1 MRYEKDKITVI
12 IPVYN
17 VENYL
22 ERCLKSV
29 LYNTYTNLEIICVN
43 DGSTDDSKKILE
55 DYSKRDKRVIVIN
68 KKNEGVSSARN
79 AGIKIA
85 TGEYIAFIDSD
96 DWIHEKYFE
105 YFIRGINTADLAIC
119 NYIRSY
125 RNGIGETD
133 DTYRVQPISPIDVLK
148 NKELK
153 SYVWGKLFRHQIV
166 DEIRFCES
174 EKLEDSLYNMDV
186 LLNNKNLKIN
196 YVDVP
201 LYYYFVRTGS
211 LVNNIEAYSVL
222 SLAKCFKEY
231 YDKENEVEWKK
242 VLAIEII
249 KRTLSAR
256 YTFTIIKNKNMIRE
270 CNALMGQCMN
280 FAGNTKYL
288 ILYKFPFLYKAFRIL
303 NDPTM
308 LKYEKQCKTGM
319 TGQVDES

>member
-1 MRYEKDKITVI
+1 MKYEKDKITVI

-22 ERCLKSV
+22 ERCLKSI

-43 DGSTDDSKKILE
+43 DGSTDNSKKILE
-55 DYSKRDKRVIVIN
+55 DYSQRDKRVIVIN
-68 KKNEGVSSARN
+68 KKNNGISSARN

-85 TGEYIAFIDSD
+85 TGEYIAFVDSD

-105 YFIRGINTADLAIC
+105 YLIRGIDTADLVIC

-125 RNGIGETD
+125 KSGSVETD
-133 DTYRVQPISPIDVLK
+133 DAYRVQSISPIDVLK

-153 SYVWGKLFRHQIV
+153 SYVWGKLFRHQLV
-166 DEIRFCES
+166 DEIRFSES

-196 YVDVP
+196 HVDVP
-201 LYYYFVRTGS
+201 LYYYFVRAGS

-231 YDKENEVEWKK
+231 YDKENEAEWKK

-256 YTFTIIKNKNMIRE
+256 YIFIIIKNKDMIRE
-270 CNALMGQCMN
+270 CNALMKQCVKST
-280 FAGNTKYL
+280 GNMKYL
-288 ILYKFPFLYKAFRIL
+288 ILYKLPFLYRAFRVL

-308 LKYEKQCKTGM
+308 LKYEKQL
-319 TGQVDES
+319 

>member
-1 MRYEKDKITVI
+1 MKYEKDKITVI

-22 ERCLKSV
+22 ERCLKSI

-43 DGSTDDSKKILE
+43 DGSTDNSKKILE
-55 DYSKRDKRVIVIN
+55 DYSQRDKRVIVIN
-68 KKNEGVSSARN
+68 KKNNGISSARN

-85 TGEYIAFIDSD
+85 TGEYIAFVDSD

-105 YFIRGINTADLAIC
+105 YLIRGIDTADLVIC

-125 RNGIGETD
+125 KSGSVETD
-133 DTYRVQPISPIDVLK
+133 DAYRVQSISPIDVLK

-153 SYVWGKLFRHQIV
+153 SYVWGKLFRHQLV
-166 DEIRFCES
+166 DEIRFSES

-196 YVDVP
+196 HVDIP
-201 LYYYFVRTGS
+201 LYYYFVRAGS

-231 YDKENEVEWKK
+231 YDKENEAEWKK

-256 YTFTIIKNKNMIRE
+256 YIFIIIKNKDMIRE
-270 CNALMGQCMN
+270 CNALMKQCVKST
-280 FAGNTKYL
+280 GNTKYL
-288 ILYKFPFLYKAFRIL
+288 ILYKLPFLYRAFRIL

-308 LKYEKQCKTGM
+308 LKYEKQL
-319 TGQVDES
+319 

>member
-1 MRYEKDKITVI
+1 MKYEKDKITVI

-22 ERCLKSV
+22 ERCLKSI

-43 DGSTDDSKKILE
+43 DGSTDNSKKILE
-55 DYSKRDKRVIVIN
+55 SYSKRDKRVVVIN
-68 KKNEGVSSARN
+68 KKNAGVSSARN

-85 TGEYIAFIDSD
+85 TGEYIAFVDSD

-105 YFIRGINTADLAIC
+105 YLIRGIDTADLVIC

-125 RNGIGETD
+125 KSGSVETD
-133 DTYRVQPISPIDVLK
+133 DAYRVQSISPIDVLK

-153 SYVWGKLFRHQIV
+153 SYVWGKLFRHQLV
-166 DEIRFCES
+166 DEIRFSES

-196 YVDVP
+196 HVDIP
-201 LYYYFVRTGS
+201 LYYYFVRAGS

-231 YDKENEVEWKK
+231 YDKENEAEWKK

-256 YTFTIIKNKNMIRE
+256 YIFIIIKNKDMIRE
-270 CNALMGQCMN
+270 CNALMKQCVKST
-280 FAGNTKYL
+280 GNTKYL
-288 ILYKFPFLYKAFRIL
+288 ILYKLPFLYRAFRIL
-303 NDPTM
+303 NDPIM
-308 LKYEKQCKTGM
+308 LKYEKQL
-319 TGQVDES
+319 

>member
-1 MRYEKDKITVI
+1 MKYEKDKITVI

-22 ERCLKSV
+22 ERCLKSI

-43 DGSTDDSKKILE
+43 DGSTDNSKKILE
-55 DYSKRDKRVIVIN
+55 DYSQRDKRVVVIN
-68 KKNEGVSSARN
+68 KKNAGVSSARN

-85 TGEYIAFIDSD
+85 TGEYIAFVDSD

-105 YFIRGINTADLAIC
+105 YLIRGIDTADLVIC

-125 RNGIGETD
+125 KSGSVETD
-133 DTYRVQPISPIDVLK
+133 DAYRVQSISPIDVLK

-153 SYVWGKLFRHQIV
+153 SYVWGKLFRHQLV

-196 YVDVP
+196 HVGVP
-201 LYYYFVRTGS
+201 LYYYFVRAGS

-231 YDKENEVEWKK
+231 YDKENEAEWKK

-256 YTFTIIKNKNMIRE
+256 YIFIIIKNKDMIRE
-270 CNALMGQCMN
+270 CNALMKQCVKST
-280 FAGNTKYL
+280 GNTKYL
-288 ILYKFPFLYKAFRIL
+288 ILYKLPFLYRAFRIL

-308 LKYEKQCKTGM
+308 LKYEKQL
-319 TGQVDES
+319 

>member
-1 MRYEKDKITVI
+1 MKYEKDKITVI

-22 ERCLKSV
+22 ERCLKSI

-43 DGSTDDSKKILE
+43 DGSTDNSKKILE
-55 DYSKRDKRVIVIN
+55 DYSKRDKRVVVIN
-68 KKNEGVSSARN
+68 KKNAGVSSARN

-85 TGEYIAFIDSD
+85 TGEYIAFVDSD

-105 YFIRGINTADLAIC
+105 YLIRGIDTADLVIC

-125 RNGIGETD
+125 RSGSVETD
-133 DTYRVQPISPIDVLK
+133 DAYRVQSISPIDVLK

-153 SYVWGKLFRHQIV
+153 SYVWGKLFRHQLV
-166 DEIRFCES
+166 DEIRFSES

-196 YVDVP
+196 HVDVP
-201 LYYYFVRTGS
+201 LYYYFVRAGS

-231 YDKENEVEWKK
+231 YDKENEAE
-242 VLAIEII
+242 
-249 KRTLSAR
+249 RTVIRLSL
-256 YTFTIIKNKNMIRE
+256 T
-270 CNALMGQCMN
+270 G
-280 FAGNTKYL
+280 
-288 ILYKFPFLYKAFRIL
+288 
-303 NDPTM
+303 
-308 LKYEKQCKTGM
+308 EK
-319 TGQVDES
+319 

>member
-1 MRYEKDKITVI
+1 MKYEKDKITVI

-22 ERCLKSV
+22 ERCLKSI

-43 DGSTDDSKKILE
+43 DGSTDNSKKILE
-55 DYSKRDKRVIVIN
+55 DYSQRDKRVIVIN
-68 KKNEGVSSARN
+68 KKNNGISSARN

-85 TGEYIAFIDSD
+85 TGEYIAFVDSD

-105 YFIRGINTADLAIC
+105 YLIRGIDTADLVIC

-125 RNGIGETD
+125 KSGSVETD
-133 DTYRVQPISPIDVLK
+133 DAYRVQSISPIDVLK

-153 SYVWGKLFRHQIV
+153 SYVWGKLFRHQLV
-166 DEIRFCES
+166 DEIRFSES

-196 YVDVP
+196 HVDVP
-201 LYYYFVRTGS
+201 LYYYFVRADS

-231 YDKENEVEWKK
+231 YDKENEAEWKK

-256 YTFTIIKNKNMIRE
+256 YIFIIIKNKDMIRE
-270 CNALMGQCMN
+270 CNALMKQCVKST
-280 FAGNTKYL
+280 GNTKYL
-288 ILYKFPFLYKAFRIL
+288 ILYKLPFLYRAFRIL

-308 LKYEKQCKTGM
+308 LKYEKQL
-319 TGQVDES
+319 

>member
-1 MRYEKDKITVI
+1 MKYEKDKITVI

-22 ERCLKSV
+22 ERCLKSI

-43 DGSTDDSKKILE
+43 DGSTDNSKKILE
-55 DYSKRDKRVIVIN
+55 SYSKRDKRVVVIN
-68 KKNEGVSSARN
+68 KKNAGVSSARN

-85 TGEYIAFIDSD
+85 TGEYIAFVDSD

-105 YFIRGINTADLAIC
+105 YLIRGIDTADLVIC

-125 RNGIGETD
+125 KSGSVETD
-133 DTYRVQPISPIDVLK
+133 DAYRVQSISPIDVLK

-153 SYVWGKLFRHQIV
+153 SYVWGKLFRHQLV
-166 DEIRFCES
+166 DEIRFSES

-196 YVDVP
+196 HVDIP
-201 LYYYFVRTGS
+201 LYYYFVRAGS

-231 YDKENEVEWKK
+231 YDKENEAEWKK

-256 YTFTIIKNKNMIRE
+256 YIFIIIKNKDMIRE
-270 CNALMGQCMN
+270 CNALMKQCVKPT
-280 FAGNTKYL
+280 GNTKYL
-288 ILYKFPFLYKAFRIL
+288 ILYKLPFLYRAFRIL

-308 LKYEKQCKTGM
+308 LKYEKQL
-319 TGQVDES
+319 

>member
-1 MRYEKDKITVI
+1 MKYEKDKITVI

-22 ERCLKSV
+22 ERCLKSI

-43 DGSTDDSKKILE
+43 DGSTDNSKKILE
-55 DYSKRDKRVIVIN
+55 SYSKRDKRVVVIN
-68 KKNEGVSSARN
+68 KKNAGVSSARN

-85 TGEYIAFIDSD
+85 TGEYIAFVDSD

-105 YFIRGINTADLAIC
+105 YLIRGIDTADLVIC

-125 RNGIGETD
+125 KSGGVETD
-133 DTYRVQPISPIDVLK
+133 DAYRVQSISPIDVLK

-153 SYVWGKLFRHQIV
+153 SYVWGKLFRHQLV
-166 DEIRFCES
+166 DEIRFSES

-196 YVDVP
+196 HVDIP
-201 LYYYFVRTGS
+201 LYYYFVRAGS

-231 YDKENEVEWKK
+231 YDKENEAEWKK

-256 YTFTIIKNKNMIRE
+256 YIFIIIKNKDMIRE
-270 CNALMGQCMN
+270 CNALMKQCVKST
-280 FAGNTKYL
+280 GNTKYL
-288 ILYKFPFLYKAFRIL
+288 ILYKLPFLYRAFRIL

-308 LKYEKQCKTGM
+308 LKYEKQL
-319 TGQVDES
+319 

>member
-1 MRYEKDKITVI
+1 MKYEKDKITVI

-22 ERCLKSV
+22 ERCLKSI

-43 DGSTDDSKKILE
+43 DGSTDNSKKILE
-55 DYSKRDKRVIVIN
+55 DYSQRDKRVVVIN
-68 KKNEGVSSARN
+68 KKNAGVSSARN
-79 AGIKIA
+79 AGVKIA
-85 TGEYIAFIDSD
+85 TGEYIAFVDSD

-105 YFIRGINTADLAIC
+105 YLIRGIDTADLVIC

-125 RNGIGETD
+125 KSGRVETD
-133 DTYRVQPISPIDVLK
+133 DAYRVQSISPIDVLK

-153 SYVWGKLFRHQIV
+153 SYVWGKLFRHQLV
-166 DEIRFCES
+166 DEIRFSES

-196 YVDVP
+196 HVDVP
-201 LYYYFVRTGS
+201 LYYYFVRAGS

-231 YDKENEVEWKK
+231 YDKENEAEWKK

-256 YTFTIIKNKNMIRE
+256 YIFIIIKNKDMIRE
-270 CNALMGQCMN
+270 CNALMKQCVKST
-280 FAGNTKYL
+280 GNTKYL
-288 ILYKFPFLYKAFRIL
+288 ILYKLPFLYRAFRVL

-308 LKYEKQCKTGM
+308 LKYEKHVT
-319 TGQVDES
+319 DPRH

>member
-1 MRYEKDKITVI
+1 MKYEKDKITVI

-22 ERCLKSV
+22 ERCLKSI

-43 DGSTDDSKKILE
+43 DGSTDNSKKILE
-55 DYSKRDKRVIVIN
+55 SYSKRDKRVVVIN
-68 KKNEGVSSARN
+68 KKNAGVSSARN

-85 TGEYIAFIDSD
+85 TGEYIAFVDSD

-105 YFIRGINTADLAIC
+105 YLIRGIDTADLVIC

-125 RNGIGETD
+125 KSGSVETD
-133 DTYRVQPISPIDVLK
+133 DAYRVQSISPIDVLK

-153 SYVWGKLFRHQIV
+153 SYVWGKLFRHQLV
-166 DEIRFCES
+166 DEIRFSES

-196 YVDVP
+196 HVDIP
-201 LYYYFVRTGS
+201 LYYYFVRAGS

-231 YDKENEVEWKK
+231 YDKENEAEWKK

-256 YTFTIIKNKNMIRE
+256 YIFIIIKNKDMIRE
-270 CNALMGQCMN
+270 CNALMKQCVKSTR
-280 FAGNTKYL
+280 NTKYL
-288 ILYKFPFLYKAFRIL
+288 ILYKLPFLYRAFRIL

-308 LKYEKQCKTGM
+308 LKYEKQL
-319 TGQVDES
+319 

>member
-1 MRYEKDKITVI
+1 MCKVSVI

-22 ERCLKSV
+22 ERCLKSI

-43 DGSTDDSKKILE
+43 DGSTDNSKKILE
-55 DYSKRDKRVIVIN
+55 SYSKRDKRVVVIN
-68 KKNEGVSSARN
+68 KKNAGVSSARN

-85 TGEYIAFIDSD
+85 TGEYIAFVDSD

-105 YFIRGINTADLAIC
+105 YLIRGIDTADLVIC

-125 RNGIGETD
+125 KSGSVETD
-133 DTYRVQPISPIDVLK
+133 DAYRVQSISPIDVLK

-153 SYVWGKLFRHQIV
+153 SYVWGKLFRHQLV
-166 DEIRFCES
+166 DEIRFSES

-196 YVDVP
+196 HVDIP
-201 LYYYFVRTGS
+201 LYYYFVRAGS

-231 YDKENEVEWKK
+231 YDKENEAEWKK

-256 YTFTIIKNKNMIRE
+256 YIFIIIKNKDMIRE
-270 CNALMGQCMN
+270 CNALMKQCVKST
-280 FAGNTKYL
+280 GNTKYL
-288 ILYKFPFLYKAFRIL
+288 ILYKLPFLYRAFRIL

-308 LKYEKQCKTGM
+308 LKYEKQL
-319 TGQVDES
+319 

>member
-1 MRYEKDKITVI
+1 MKYEKDKITVI

-22 ERCLKSV
+22 ERCLKSI

-43 DGSTDDSKKILE
+43 DGSTDNSKKILE
-55 DYSKRDKRVIVIN
+55 DYSQRDKRVIVIN
-68 KKNEGVSSARN
+68 KKNNGISSARN

-85 TGEYIAFIDSD
+85 TGEYIAFVDSD

-105 YFIRGINTADLAIC
+105 YLIRGIDTADLVIC

-125 RNGIGETD
+125 KSGSVETD
-133 DTYRVQPISPIDVLK
+133 DAYRVQSISPIDVLK

-153 SYVWGKLFRHQIV
+153 SYVWGKLFRHQLV
-166 DEIRFCES
+166 DEIRFSES

-196 YVDVP
+196 HVDIP
-201 LYYYFVRTGS
+201 LYYYFVRAGS

-231 YDKENEVEWKK
+231 YDKENEAEWKK

-256 YTFTIIKNKNMIRE
+256 YIFIIIKNKDMIRE
-270 CNALMGQCMN
+270 CNALMKQCVKST
-280 FAGNTKYL
+280 GNMKYL
-288 ILYKFPFLYKAFRIL
+288 ILYKLPFLYRAFRVL

-308 LKYEKQCKTGM
+308 LKYEKQL
-319 TGQVDES
+319 

>member
-1 MRYEKDKITVI
+1 MKYEKDKITVI

-22 ERCLKSV
+22 ERCLKSI

-43 DGSTDDSKKILE
+43 DGSTDNSKKILE
-55 DYSKRDKRVIVIN
+55 DYSQRDKRVIVIN
-68 KKNEGVSSARN
+68 KKNNGISSARN

-85 TGEYIAFIDSD
+85 TGEYIAFVDSD

-105 YFIRGINTADLAIC
+105 YLIRGIDTADLVIC

-125 RNGIGETD
+125 KSGSVETD
-133 DTYRVQPISPIDVLK
+133 DAYRVQSISPIDVLK

-153 SYVWGKLFRHQIV
+153 SYVWGKLFRHQLV
-166 DEIRFCES
+166 DEIRFSES
-174 EKLEDSLYNMDV
+174 EKLEDSIYNMDV

-196 YVDVP
+196 HVDIP
-201 LYYYFVRTGS
+201 LYYYFVRAGS

-231 YDKENEVEWKK
+231 YDKENEAEWKK

-256 YTFTIIKNKNMIRE
+256 YIFIIIKNKDMIRE
-270 CNALMGQCMN
+270 CNALMKQCVKST
-280 FAGNTKYL
+280 GNTKYL
-288 ILYKFPFLYKAFRIL
+288 ILYKLPFLYRAFRIL

-308 LKYEKQCKTGM
+308 LKYEKQL
-319 TGQVDES
+319 

>member
-1 MRYEKDKITVI
+1 MDISIV

-17 VENYL
+17 AGGFIHT
-22 ERCLKSV
+22 CLDSIV
-29 LYNTYTNLEIICVN
+29 AQEGEFTYEIILVD
-43 DGSTDDSKKILE
+43 DGSTDNSKKILE
-55 DYSKRDKRVIVIN
+55 DYSKRDKRVVVIN
-68 KKNEGVSSARN
+68 KKNAGVSSARN

-85 TGEYIAFIDSD
+85 TGEYIAFVDSD

-105 YFIRGINTADLAIC
+105 YLIRGIDTADLVIC

-125 RNGIGETD
+125 RSGSVETD
-133 DTYRVQPISPIDVLK
+133 DAYRVQSISPIDVLK

-153 SYVWGKLFRHQIV
+153 SYVWGKLFRHQLV
-166 DEIRFCES
+166 DEIRFSES

-196 YVDVP
+196 HVDVP
-201 LYYYFVRTGS
+201 LYYYFVRAGS

-231 YDKENEVEWKK
+231 YDKENEAEWKK

-256 YTFTIIKNKNMIRE
+256 YIFIIIKNKDMIRE
-270 CNALMGQCMN
+270 CNALMKQCVKST
-280 FAGNTKYL
+280 GNMKYL
-288 ILYKFPFLYKAFRIL
+288 ILYKLPFLYRAFRVL

-308 LKYEKQCKTGM
+308 LKYEKQL
-319 TGQVDES
+319 

>member
-1 MRYEKDKITVI
+1 MKYEKDKITVI

-22 ERCLKSV
+22 ERCLKSI

-43 DGSTDDSKKILE
+43 DGSTDNSKKILE
-55 DYSKRDKRVIVIN
+55 DYSQRDKRVIVIN
-68 KKNEGVSSARN
+68 KKNNGISSARN

-85 TGEYIAFIDSD
+85 TGEYIAFVDSD
-96 DWIHEKYFE
+96 DWIQEKYFE
-105 YFIRGINTADLAIC
+105 YLIRGIDTADLVIC

-125 RNGIGETD
+125 KSGSVETD
-133 DTYRVQPISPIDVLK
+133 DAYRVQSISPIDVLK

-153 SYVWGKLFRHQIV
+153 SYVWGKLFRHQLV
-166 DEIRFCES
+166 DEIRFSES

-196 YVDVP
+196 HVDIP
-201 LYYYFVRTGS
+201 LYYYFVRAGS

-231 YDKENEVEWKK
+231 YDKENEAEWKK

-256 YTFTIIKNKNMIRE
+256 YIFIIIKNKDMIRE
-270 CNALMGQCMN
+270 CNALMKQCVKST
-280 FAGNTKYL
+280 GNTKYL
-288 ILYKFPFLYKAFRIL
+288 ILYKLPFLYRAFRIL

-308 LKYEKQCKTGM
+308 LKYEKQL
-319 TGQVDES
+319 